1 MIITKTLKYVKVGNI
16 ELIEQPSGAV
26 RILFDD
32 SRLGEFST
40 GTLQNLVGALTGLLT
55 VSK

>member
-1 MIITKTLKYVKVGNI
+1 MIAKTLKYVKVGNI
-16 ELIEQPSGAV
+16 ELVEQPSGAI

-32 SRLGEFST
+32 SRLGDFSPN
-40 GTLQNLVGALTGLLT
+40 TLQNLVGALTGLLT